1 MKSRTVKIENAGIP
15 TMVKPG
21 KRGLRSTPPYDATI
35 KNGWPAKLKFGR
47 NCFTDR
53 PLMTSCKF
61 NFTLTPVIYAPPCV
75 GSILL
80 ANLMGLE

>member
-21 KRGLRSTPPYDATI
+21 KRGLSNTPLCGAKI

-47 NCFTDR
+47 NWFTDR
-53 PLMTSCKF
+53 PLMTSFKF
-61 NFTLTPVIYAPPCV
+61 NFTLTPVIYAPPGV